1 MVNMKIVDGSKI
13 ASGTEVFGLMD
24 TRGIPLDVI
33 NETLRAND
41 CGFNVVQFIEAAL
54 ASRNFTYQTI
64 KQRLLSAHI
73 GDREN
78 MSQLLDGVAKSK
90 GWLN

>member
-1 MVNMKIVDGSKI
+1 MLGEIVDNSRIVSGYDVFKI
-13 ASGTEVFGLMD
+13 MD
-24 TRGIPLDVI
+24 TKGLPLDVI